1 MGLNELAPWIAIS
14 ITLSLSILVPLFTQ
28 IANNCHQ
35 RKMLKEKIKMEEK
48 RNKIEAYKNFLLKV
62 GATITFAKKDNL
74 DIAGAYLYQMYLY
87 CPSKWYDDLDKLS
100 VLIREYKWDEAIKIT
115 QKLSKLVAL
124 ELKDIE

>member
-1 MGLNELAPWIAIS
+1 
-14 ITLSLSILVPLFTQ
+14 
-28 IANNCHQ
+28 
-35 RKMLKEKIKMEEK
+35 MEEK

-74 DIAGAYLYQMYLY
+74 DIAGGEYLYQMYLY